1 MADTKKKK
9 RASLSSFTILL
20 IILVVLAVVTVIM
33 AACGVEGIEGATLSG
48 VLTAPVFGFQ
58 DAIGVCLFV
67 HDLGRLP
74 RHHYRDRRAGRRHR
88 RAGSQAQGQRARAH
102 SYFDVHLLHRRHH
115 LRHVRGNRA
124 LLPAARRHHGGR
136 RLRQPR
142 PARPWCCSAPAAAF
156 WAPR

>member
-67 HDLGRLP
+67 MILGGFLGIITETGAL
-74 RHHYRDRRAGRRHR
+74 DAGIAALVHKLKGNELVLIPIFSPS
-88 RAGSQAQGQRARAH
+88 AAPPTACARKPCP
-102 SYFDVHLLHRRHH
+102 ST
-115 LRHVRGNRA
+115 
-124 LLPAARRHHGGR
+124 
-136 RLRQPR
+136 
-142 PARPWCCSAPAAAF
+142 CCSPPPWWPPASTA
-156 WAPR
+156 